1 MDTKRITKQTIATK
15 RTGLYSRIVIF
26 VLLLFSLY
34 LMSSATQNSDR
45 FGNMY
50 LWLIII
56 NAGLGLLLASLVTYN
71 FFQLG
76 KQYRNKVVGSR
87 LTIRLVVICV
97 ILSIVPVSMV
107 FYFSSKFLTQSIDS
121 WFDVEVEGALK
132 DSIELSR
139 SSLNLRTRD
148 LLHRVEAGAKVLE
161 SIPEELA
168 PLTLNDIRQE
178 IKSSEL
184 SIYGK
189 NARIVASSSDDPTD
203 FIPHTP
209 SQSVLSQVK
218 GGDPYVGID
227 PVEEKGM
234 HIRIMVPIA
243 KQNAESEQRALY
255 ALFPVPEHINS
266 LADDITDAFDTYNRL
281 TYMRGPLKTS
291 FMLTLS
297 LVLGLSVL
305 AAIWAAFYAARRF
318 IAPVSVLIDGT
329 QAISTGDYSR
339 QLPSV
344 GEGELGYLVKS
355 FNDMTRKIAQARDD
369 ANYSQ
374 QQVERQKAY
383 LETVLGHLRSGVL
396 TINADYL
403 VRTANSSA
411 EEILMIE
418 INKILEERIDTIS
431 NQFPFLDAFV
441 EMLVRNITGV
451 QEDWSEQ
458 VTYIGPH
465 GKQIIMCH
473 GVSIPG
479 GLSGRNG
486 YVIVFDDITNIV
498 QAQRDSAWSEVA
510 RRLAHEIK
518 NPLTPIQLATERLR
532 LKYLKKLSDEDVELF
547 DRATNTI
554 ISQVDTMKEMV
565 NEFADYAR
573 SPASKPTD
581 VHIEAIMSEVLD
593 LFISANSEID
603 FIFSCE
609 DNLPIIRADSGRMR
623 QVFNNLIRNGVESL
637 LSSAQQNEN
646 KLILSIEITTY
657 TKHEQRFIN
666 FSIIDNGPGFADGVL
681 EHIFEPYVTTKE
693 KGTGLGMP
701 IVKKIIEEHGGKIY
715 AKNHPDGG
723 AQISIDMPIPET
735 NDINKAGKE

>member
-1 MDTKRITKQTIATK
+1 MVTNRLVSKKA
-15 RTGLYSRIVIF
+15 GLYPRIIIF
-26 VLLLFSLY
+26 ALMLLSLY

-45 FGNMY
+45 FSDMY
-50 LWLIII
+50 LWLIVV
-56 NAGLGLLLASLVTYN
+56 NVGLGLILTSLVIYN
-71 FFQLG
+71 FYRLG
-76 KQYRNKVVGSR
+76 RQYQKKVIGTK
-87 LTIRLVVICV
+87 LTIRLVI
-97 ILSIVPVSMV
+97 IFITLSIVPVSMV
-107 FYFSSKFLTQSIDS
+107 FYFSSQFLTQSIDS

-132 DSIELSR
+132 NSIELSR
-139 SSLNLRTRD
+139 SSLNLRTSD
-148 LLHRVEAGAKVLE
+148 LLHRVEAGSKILE
-161 SIPEELA
+161 TIPEELA
-168 PLTLNDIRQE
+168 ALTLNDIRTE

-189 NARIVASSSDDPTD
+189 NARIVASSSNDPAD
-203 FIPHTP
+203 FVPHSP
-209 SQSVLSQVK
+209 SEGVLSQVRN
-218 GGDPYVGID
+218 GTPYIGID

-234 HIRIMVPIA
+234 HIRIMIPIQ
-243 KQNAESEQRALY
+243 KHDAEAEKWALY
-255 ALFPVPEHINS
+255 ALFPVPDHMNA
-266 LADDITDAFDTYNRL
+266 LAEDITKAFDTYNQL

-297 LVLGLSVL
+297 LVLGLSL
-305 AAIWAAFYAARRF
+305 LSAIWAAFYAARRF
-318 IAPVSVLIDGT
+318 IAPVQVLIDGT

-396 TINADYL
+396 TINADYI
-403 VRTANSSA
+403 VRTANNSA
-411 EEILMIE
+411 KDILKIE
-418 INKILEERIDTIS
+418 LGKILEERIDTIS
-431 NQFPFLDAFV
+431 SHYPFLDKFV

-458 VTYIGPH
+458 VSYLGPE

-486 YVIVFDDITNIV
+486 YVIVFDDITSIV
-498 QAQRDSAWSEVA
+498 QAQRDSAWGEVA

-532 LKYLKKLSDEDVELF
+532 RKYLKTMPAADVELF
-547 DRATNTI
+547 DKATTTI

-573 SPASKPTD
+573 APASKPTL
-581 VHIEAIMSEVLD
+581 VHIDAIMSEVLD
-593 LFISANSEID
+593 LFISANSKIS
-603 FIFSCE
+603 FVFNCE
-609 DNLPIIRADSGRMR
+609 ENLPLIWADSGRIR
-623 QVFNNLIRNGVESL
+623 QIFNNLLRNAVESMM
-637 LSSAQQNEN
+637 AAENEH
-646 KLILSIEITTY
+646 KEITIDTD
-657 TKHEQRFIN
+657 TFQLEAQRYIHI
-666 FSIIDNGPGFADGVL
+666 SLSDNGPGFTDGVL
-681 EHIFEPYVTTKE
+681 EHIFEPYVTTKA
-693 KGTGLGMP
+693 KGTGLGLP

-715 AKNHPDGG
+715 ARNHEEGG
-723 AQISIDMPIPET
+723 AEISINLPLP
-735 NDINKAGKE
+735 DIEESGVKS

>member
-1 MDTKRITKQTIATK
+1 MDTKRVRKPTFTTK
-15 RTGLYSRIVIF
+15 RSGLYPRIIIF
-26 VLLLFSLY
+26 LMLLFSLY

-45 FGNMY
+45 FSNMY

-56 NAGLGLLLASLVTYN
+56 NVGLGLLLTFLVIYN
-71 FFQLG
+71 FYQLAN
-76 KQYRNKVVGSR
+76 QYRKKIIGTK

-97 ILSIVPVSMV
+97 VLSIVPVSMV

-132 DSIELSR
+132 NSIELSR
-139 SSLNLRTRD
+139 SSINLRTRD
-148 LLHRVEAGAKVLE
+148 LLHRVEASAKIME

-168 PLTLNDIRQE
+168 ALTLNDIRHD

-189 NARIVASSSDDPTD
+189 NARIVASSSEDPTD

-209 SQSVLSQVK
+209 SQSVLSQVRSGK
-218 GGDPYVGID
+218 PFIGID
-227 PVEEKGM
+227 PVEEKGL
-234 HIRIMVPIA
+234 HIRIMVPIS
-243 KQNAESEQRALY
+243 KQDAEAEQWALY
-255 ALFPVPEHINS
+255 ALFPIPEHINA
-266 LADDITDAFDTYNRL
+266 LADDITNAFDTYNQL

-297 LVLGLSVL
+297 LVLGLSIL
-305 AAIWAAFYAARRF
+305 ASIWAAFYAARRF

-355 FNDMTRKIAQARDD
+355 FNDMTRKIAQVRDD
-369 ANYSQ
+369 ANYSR
-374 QQVERQKAY
+374 QQVERQKTY

-411 EEILMIE
+411 EEILKIE
-418 INKILEERIDTIS
+418 INKILEERIDMIS
-431 NQFPFLDAFV
+431 DHYPFLDSFV

-458 VTYIGPH
+458 VTYLGPQ

-486 YVIVFDDITNIV
+486 YVIVFDDITGIV

-532 LKYLKKLSDEDVELF
+532 LKYLKKLSPEDAELF

-573 SPASKPTD
+573 SPASKPSNI
-581 VHIEAIMSEVLD
+581 HIDTIVSEVLD
-593 LFISANSEID
+593 LFTSANNEIE
-603 FIFSCE
+603 FTFNNN
-609 DNLPIIRADSGRMR
+609 DNLPIIRADASRMR

-637 LSSAQQNEN
+637 LSAPKTDEHL
-646 KLILSIEITTY
+646 KLTINASTY
-657 TKHEQRFIN
+657 EKQGYTYIN
-666 FSIIDNGPGFADGVL
+666 FTILDNGPGFAEGVL

-715 AKNHPDGG
+715 AKNCTGGG
-723 AQISIDMPIPET
+723 AEISINLPAPEI
-735 NDINKAGKE
+735 NDSGAQS

>member
-1 MDTKRITKQTIATK
+1 MGTQRITTQTITSK
-15 RTGLYSRIVIF
+15 RSGLYPRIVIF

-45 FGNMY
+45 FSHMY
-50 LWLIII
+50 LWLIVI
-56 NAGLGLLLASLVTYN
+56 NVGLGLLLTSLVIYN
-71 FFQLG
+71 FYRLAR
-76 KQYRNKVVGSR
+76 QYRKKVVGTR
-87 LTIRLVVICV
+87 LTIRLVIICV

-132 DSIELSR
+132 NSIELSR

-148 LLHRVEAGAKVLE
+148 LLHRVEAGAKIME

-168 PLTLNDIRQE
+168 ALTLNDIRQE

-203 FIPHTP
+203 FIPHSP
-209 SQSVLSQVK
+209 SQSVLSQVRN
-218 GGDPYVGID
+218 GSPFIGID
-227 PVEEKGM
+227 PVEEKGI
-234 HIRIMVPIA
+234 HIRIMVPIN
-243 KQNAESEQRALY
+243 KQSAESEQWALY
-255 ALFPVPEHINS
+255 ALFPVPEHINT
-266 LADDITDAFDTYNRL
+266 LAEDISIAFDTYNQL

-305 AAIWAAFYAARRF
+305 ASIWAAFYAARRF
-318 IAPVSVLIDGT
+318 IAPVTVLIDGT

-344 GEGELGYLVKS
+344 GEGELGFLVKS

-411 EEILMIE
+411 EDILKIE

-431 NQFPFLDAFV
+431 NHYPFLDAFV

-458 VTYIGPH
+458 VTYLGPQ

-486 YVIVFDDITNIV
+486 YVIVFDDITSIV
-498 QAQRDSAWSEVA
+498 QAQRDSAWGEVA

-532 LKYLKKLSDEDVELF
+532 LKYLNKLPDQDVELF

-573 SPASKPTD
+573 SPANKPTK
-581 VHIEAIMSEVLD
+581 VHIEAIVSEVLD
-593 LFISANSEID
+593 LFISANHEID
-603 FIFSCE
+603 FVFDCE
-609 DNLPIIRADSGRMR
+609 DNLPMVWADSSRMR
-623 QVFNNLIRNGVESL
+623 QIFNNLIRNGVESM
-637 LSSAQQNEN
+637 LSTPADDAKCNRLEIKTSTFEKNEQMFIHFG
-646 KLILSIEITTY
+646 ILDS
-657 TKHEQRFIN
+657 
-666 FSIIDNGPGFADGVL
+666 GPGFATGVL

-701 IVKKIIEEHGGKIY
+701 IVKKIVEEHGGKIY
-715 AKNHPDGG
+715 AKNRPEGG
-723 AQISIDMPIPET
+723 AEISINLPIQDLDESGVT
-735 NDINKAGKE
+735 QQ